1 MNVEPDVVTIAVPPT
16 LLPLSGTSFAVR
28 VMGGV
33 IDAAGDAAV
42 VGVVFAVGDAAVV
55 GGAVFAVGDAT
66 VVGGVVIAVGDAAA
80 MGEVCA
86 TAWAPE
92 AEWPPQAA
100 SATETIMVDTNRFCI
115 RHVPATGCPCVRR
128 RKRTNRH
135 LAGSRSLSSVGS
147 AVGLWR
153 PAADRCPTLPS
164 APGQGLRPGGP
175 GSPGDEPKCQGS
187 FVSAL
192 EIRRGR

>member
-1 MNVEPDVVTIAVPPT
+1 MWAGWVLDGRSPVASRRTVNVEPDVVTIAVPPT

-33 IDAAGDAAV
+33 IDAAGDAA
-42 VGVVFAVGDAAVV
+42 
-55 GGAVFAVGDAT
+55 
-66 VVGGVVIAVGDAAA
+66 VGGVVIAVGDAAA

-175 GSPGDEPKCQGS
+175 GSRGDEPKCQGS

-192 EIRRGR
+192 EIRRG

>member
-1 MNVEPDVVTIAVPPT
+1 MWAGWVLDGRSPVASRRTVNVEPDVVTIAVPPT

-42 VGVVFAVGDAAVV
+42 VGVVFAVGDA
-55 GGAVFAVGDAT
+55 F

-92 AEWPPQAA
+92 AELPLQAA
-100 SATETIMVDTNRFCI
+100 GATETIMVDTNRFCI

-164 APGQGLRPGGP
+164 AP
-175 GSPGDEPKCQGS
+175 E
-187 FVSAL
+187 
-192 EIRRGR
+192 